1 MVILGLDP
9 GTASTGYGIV
19 AVTGSRLR
27 SVDYGCIYTD
37 AHTPAEER
45 LAAIAR
51 AVDLL
56 LEQHQPDA
64 VAIEEVYVGGNPRT
78 ALAVGQ
84 ARGAV
89 MTMAGL
95 RHIAV
100 AEYSVS
106 QIKTAVCG
114 YGRADKRQVQMMVA
128 AVLGLPKP
136 PTPEHAADALAAAI
150 CHSSQG
156 PLQAATRRAELRV

>member
-19 AVTGSRLR
+19 TAMGSRLQ
-27 SVDYGCIYTD
+27 SVDFGCIRTD

-51 AVDLL
+51 AVDDLL
-56 LEQHQPDA
+56 AAHAPDA

-89 MTMAGL
+89 MAMAGL
-95 RHIAV
+95 RHVTV
-100 AEYSVS
+100 AEYTVG

-114 YGRADKRQVQMMVA
+114 YGRADKRQVQTMVG
-128 AVLGLPKP
+128 AVLGLPSP
-136 PTPEHAADALAAAI
+136 PTPDHAADALAAAI
-150 CHSSQG
+150 CHASAG
-156 PLQAATRRAELRV
+156 PLQRSLRAAGVRA